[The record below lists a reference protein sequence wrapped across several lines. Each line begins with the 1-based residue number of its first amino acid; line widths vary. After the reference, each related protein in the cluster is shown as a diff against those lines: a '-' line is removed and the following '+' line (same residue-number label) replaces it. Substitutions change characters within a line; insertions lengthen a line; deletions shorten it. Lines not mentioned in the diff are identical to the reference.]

1 MAQMIDQ
8 YGGILDV
15 ALQKRLKEMKVKD
28 EDYLVDRYTKHIKKS
43 TEIII
48 LDVGG
53 TKFYVYK
60 SIFSTW
66 PTTR

>member
-1 MAQMIDQ
+1 MAVTIDQ
-8 YGGILDV
+8 YGGVLDV
-15 ALQKRLKEMKVKD
+15 ALQEQLKEMKVKD
-28 EDYLVDRYTKHIKKS
+28 EDYLVDKYTKHIKNS

-53 TKFYVYK
+53 TKFYVFK